1 MLNPEV
7 VVHDAPQALFEGAAR
22 RFLALAQGCLERQG
36 RFRVALAGGSTPMG
50 LYVRLAEAEFPWE
63 RIDWFWGDERRVPP
77 EHPDSNY
84 GMAWKT
90 LLSKVAVAPDR
101 VHRVETEF
109 PDAAERYEITLRA
122 VFGEACPRFDLIL
135 LGMGA
140 DGHTA
145 SLFPGNAALEECQ
158 RLVVATQVAGLGERI
173 TLTLPVLNHA
183 AAVMFLVSGR
193 EKREAL
199 RAVLNPEPRVP
210 PRPAGLV
217 QAPRVWM
224 VDEAAV

>member
-7 VVHDAPQALFEGAAR
+7 VVHGTPQELFEGAAR

-36 RFRVALAGGSTPMG
+36 AFRVALAGGSTPRG
-50 LYVRLAEAEFPWE
+50 LYACLAEAEFPWE
-63 RIDWFWGDERRVPP
+63 RIDWFWGDERRVPWD
-77 EHPDSNY
+77 HPDSNY
-84 GMAWKT
+84 GMAWNT
-90 LLSKVAVAPDR
+90 LLSKVAVDPGRVHPVETAFPDAPDR
-101 VHRVETEF
+101 YET
-109 PDAAERYEITLRA
+109 TLKT
-122 VFGEACPRFDLIL
+122 VFGEPCPRFDLIL
-135 LGMGA
+135 LGMGS

-145 SLFPGNAALEECQ
+145 SLFPGSAALEERQ
-158 RLVVATQVAGLGERI
+158 RLVVATQVPGLGERI

-183 AAVMFLVSGR
+183 ASVMFLVSGR
-193 EKREAL
+193 GKREAL
-199 RAVLNPEPRVP
+199 RAVLNPEHRVP